1 MNERGNK
8 SAWRVL
14 LNGVYS
20 PPISFFFN
28 QTNEEKRFGI
38 SLLLPFLLCKTFGG
52 IIKPSFQSKRC
63 IEMYRFFFL
72 FNLILWRNNKRYLTY
87 KTYRSK
93 RDCKSYPLRTVI
105 INWLITKQ
113 FLEILYR
120 EQKVLDVIRRA
131 IWNFF
136 FRYGFFFQSF
146 STN

>member
-1 MNERGNK
+1 MIKKNVGIEIFSTTFRIENDKFHEFFYQIRSCCRYDEVREEYIRKKEGERDGSSCNERRMNERGNK

-72 FNLILWRNNKRYLTY
+72 FNLRI
-87 KTYRSK
+87 
-93 RDCKSYPLRTVI
+93 
-105 INWLITKQ
+105 
-113 FLEILYR
+113 
-120 EQKVLDVIRRA
+120 
-131 IWNFF
+131 
-136 FRYGFFFQSF
+136 
-146 STN
+146 